1 MRENKNGRRPLVG
14 ATSLIVIFAVL
25 CLAVFAVLVLT
36 SENSARRMSQV
47 SAEAV
52 QAYYEADAK
61 AERTVAEI
69 KSGEIPDHVSVED
82 GIYSFSERISDTLDL
97 CVELELREGEWT
109 VLRWQSVSSVR

>member
-14 ATSLIVIFAVL
+14 ASSIIVIFAVL

-61 AERTVAEI
+61 AEQTVAQI

-82 GIYSFSERISDTLDL
+82 GIYSFSEKISDTLCL
-97 CVELELREGEWT
+97 YVELELREGEWT